1 MTVTIIVPTG
11 EIRQARAGEYYQLE
25 DATWTIPMSWTVGKY
40 PIGIAHEIEVPE
52 KYARIRLYAG
62 STSSIYGDWLQ
73 DIPLPRPKVKKW
85 QWVMKDE
92 TELNGLLF
100 TSGHYTDEEF
110 LNDWHPQGWYH
121 KIDETMIEVS
131 DE

>member
-1 MTVTIIVPTG
+1 MTVTVIVPTG

-62 STSSIYGDWLQ
+62 STTSIYGDWLQ
-73 DIPLPRPKVKKW
+73 DIPLPRPKVKVKKAW
-85 QWVMKDE
+85 WLMFHPQFDTPCIHFGTEEIVKTAWPNMVSYYKVEE
-92 TELNGLLF
+92 TE
-100 TSGHYTDEEF
+100 
-110 LNDWHPQGWYH
+110 
-121 KIDETMIEVS
+121 IEVS